1 MSVVSPASSRHPAK
15 QAAASNASPPASA
28 SRQATSRRQGKRQ
41 AARPPR
47 SVVTPR
53 RQRRPRQHQP
63 TQACREQK
71 LAARRKLLQA
81 SSGMGKSEQRA
92 DFLLPPRAS
101 ARRCR
106 LLRSSICA
114 ACRQRG
120 LKRSGGPGAGQ
131 ALLGAVAVLATQ
143 VE

>member
-1 MSVVSPASSRHPAK
+1 M
-15 QAAASNASPPASA
+15 QALPLV
-28 SRQATSRRQGKRQ
+28 QAG
-41 AARPPR
+41 
-47 SVVTPR
+47 
-53 RQRRPRQHQP
+53 RQRAEDKARGMQPGRQCPFTLPVGSEGQGSTSQHRHAGSRSQ
-63 TQACREQK
+63 QAS
-71 LAARRKLLQA
+71 RKLLQA

-92 DFLLPPRAS
+92 DFLLPPRAP

-131 ALLGAVAVLATQ
+131 ALLGAVVFLDTQ